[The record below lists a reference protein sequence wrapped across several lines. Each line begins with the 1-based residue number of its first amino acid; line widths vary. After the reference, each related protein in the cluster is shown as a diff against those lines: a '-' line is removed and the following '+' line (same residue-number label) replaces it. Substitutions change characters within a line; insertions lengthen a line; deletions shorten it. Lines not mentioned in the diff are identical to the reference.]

1 MSECNFAPTPV
12 PYRIQA
18 STNLATWT
26 TMSNLNSATSPILI
40 TDPQAGSF
48 TRRFYRGV
56 TP

>member
-1 MSECNFAPTPV
+1 VNAISQPTPV

-18 STNLATWT
+18 STKLTTWA
-26 TMSNLNSATSPILI
+26 TMSNLNSATSTILI